1 MEKYIKPTADISQFE
16 VEELIMVSNM
26 NINDLNNDSGWSEI
40 LQCHQF

>member
-40 LQCHQF
+40 L

>member
-26 NINDLNNDSGWSEI
+26 NIDDLNNDPGWSEI
-40 LQCHQF
+40 L

>member
-26 NINDLNNDSGWSEI
+26 NIDDLNNDSGWSEI
-40 LQCHQF
+40 L